1 MTVVIMMS
9 HRYLI
14 FSFSDIPADAQPE
27 TLLLQL
33 GELGTIP
40 YLLGLVH
47 IYLGLNLDPGPG
59 AMGNHHQRGDGE
71 FPHEPVDKD
80 WSVLGP
86 CC

>member
-33 GELGTIP
+33 GELGTIAC
-40 YLLGLVH
+40 LLGHVH

-71 FPHEPVDKD
+71 LPHEPVDKD

-86 CC
+86 CR

>member
-1 MTVVIMMS
+1 MHSQKLYFFNWENWVQS
-9 HRYLI
+9 
-14 FSFSDIPADAQPE
+14 
-27 TLLLQL
+27 
-33 GELGTIP
+33 
-40 YLLGLVH
+40 LGLVH